1 MNVCQ
6 KNLKCHFLE
15 VKLCTLRKTFL
26 ECKLKQRFVVT
37 TCPLRKTD
45 KGSSTLC
52 LSLGNS
58 VAMGM
63 AGDQL
68 N

>member
-1 MNVCQ
+1 MHTEENI
-6 KNLKCHFLE
+6 LE
-15 VKLCTLRKTFL
+15 S
-26 ECKLKQRFVVT
+26 KLKQRFVVT

-45 KGSSTLC
+45 KGSSILC

-58 VAMGM
+58 AEMGM